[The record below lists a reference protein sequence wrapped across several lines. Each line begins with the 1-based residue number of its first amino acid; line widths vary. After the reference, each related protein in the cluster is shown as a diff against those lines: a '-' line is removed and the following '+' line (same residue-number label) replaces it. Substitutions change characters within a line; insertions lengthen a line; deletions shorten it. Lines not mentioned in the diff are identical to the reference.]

1 VAATAG
7 DAARAVNGPPALELR
22 DLSKSFGGTKALD
35 DASLEIRPGEVH
47 GLLGENGSGKSTLI
61 KVLAG
66 FHTPD
71 AGELWVNGRPVPF
84 PLHTGQFRE
93 LGLSFVH
100 QDLGLIPSLTVIENL
115 RIADL
120 SSNKYRLHIPW
131 ARVRRQASGIFS
143 QYGVA
148 INPSAPVSAL
158 KPVECAMLAIV
169 RAVEEMRAEEQA
181 YDRKGLL
188 VLDEP
193 TVFLPK
199 ADVDRLFA
207 LVREIVSGGDSV
219 LFVSHDLDEVRDI
232 TDRVTVLR
240 DGRNVGT
247 VVTREATE
255 GALVELIIGRRLT
268 SLAAE
273 RDELGEAPVD
283 TRVRNLTGGRLE
295 GLSFEVHKGELVGL
309 TGLVGS
315 GFEEVPYFLFGAS
328 KPQSGRLEVAG
339 NNLDLSQMS
348 PSRAVSLGIALV
360 PADRQRDGAV
370 DSLPIVDNMNLQVLD
385 EFFNSIWLDR
395 RRMKTRTVGLMTMY
409 DIRPPQP
416 ELIYGTLSG
425 GNQQKSLLAKWI
437 QIDPT
442 LLLLHEPTQGVD
454 IGARQ
459 QIFKLLREVSGRGT
473 SVICA
478 SSDYE
483 QLAAV
488 CDRVLI
494 FGRGRIVQQ
503 LSGADVTKERITE
516 QCYNS
521 VPS

>member
-1 VAATAG
+1 M
-7 DAARAVNGPPALELR
+7 
-22 DLSKSFGGTKALD
+22 
-35 DASLEIRPGEVH
+35 
-47 GLLGENGSGKSTLI
+47 
-61 KVLAG
+61 
-66 FHTPD
+66 
-71 AGELWVNGRPVPF
+71 
-84 PLHTGQFRE
+84 
-93 LGLSFVH
+93 
-100 QDLGLIPSLTVIENL
+100 IENL
-115 RIADL
+115 WIADL
-120 SSNKYRLHIPW
+120 SSSKYRLHIPW
-131 ARVRRQASGIFS
+131 ARVRLKASRIFS

-148 INPSAPVSAL
+148 INPSALVSKL

-181 YDRKGLL
+181 HDRKGLL

-207 LVREIVSGGDSV
+207 LVREIVGGGDSV

-240 DGRNVGT
+240 DGRNAGT
-247 VVTREATE
+247 VVTSDATE

-268 SLAAE
+268 SLAMDHDD
-273 RDELGEAPVD
+273 RGETAVH
-283 TRVRNLTGGRLE
+283 TRVRDLSGGRLS
-295 GLSFEVHKGELVGL
+295 GLSFEVHEGEVVGL

-315 GFEEVPYFLFGAS
+315 GFEEVPYFLFGAA
-328 KPQSGRLEVAG
+328 KPQSGRLDLAG
-339 NNLDLSQMS
+339 NDLDLAQMS
-348 PSRAVSLGIALV
+348 PSRAVALGIALV

-370 DSLPIVDNMNLQVLD
+370 GSLPVVDNMNLQILD

-395 RRMKTRTVGLMTMY
+395 RRMKTRTAGLMKTY
-409 DIRPPQP
+409 DIRPRRPG
-416 ELIYGTLSG
+416 LIYGSLSG
-425 GNQQKSLLAKWI
+425 GNQQKSLLAKWM

-494 FGRGRIVQQ
+494 FGRGRITQQ
-503 LSGADVTKERITE
+503 LNGAEVTKERITE

-521 VPS
+521 VPF